1 MFRTIEPA
9 EKFLKKFPVI
19 WKWMDRHRVSP
30 AVVAKHRSNHVVV
43 IGYGRVGRHIV
54 NVLGELNVPCVVV
67 EADTARVEE
76 LDAKGVATLY
86 GDAANSE
93 VLDHAG
99 LDDARLLVIT
109 IPEDAATEII
119 VAAAKK
125 ISSALPIIAR
135 ASSSS
140 AIKLLVGLGA
150 QQVIHPELEGGL
162 QIVRRTLLQLGFSIN
177 KVQEYADAVRSD
189 YYDVNINTE
198 QERQLLQ
205 DLLSASENIVLTWI
219 QLGSNHS
226 LIGQTLTQVNL
237 RASTGASIVAIL
249 RGRDLIANPE
259 PGTVLQTNDLL
270 ALVGD
275 EGQLSAAQELLVP
288 SSDGGKQ
295 SAI

>member
-1 MFRTIEPA
+1 
-9 EKFLKKFPVI
+9 
-19 WKWMDRHRVSP
+19 MDRHRVSP
-30 AVVAKHRSNHVVV
+30 TVVAKHRSNHVVV

-54 NVLGELNVPCVVV
+54 NVLSELNVRCLVV
-67 EADTARVEE
+67 EGDAGRVEE
-76 LDAKGVATLY
+76 LDAKGVSTLY

-99 LDDARLLVIT
+99 LEDARLLVIT

-125 ISSALPIIAR
+125 MSSALPIIAR
-135 ASSSS
+135 ASTASG
-140 AIKLLVGLGA
+140 IKRLVGLGA
-150 QQVIHPELEGGL
+150 QQVVHPELEGGL
-162 QIVRRTLLQLGFSIN
+162 QIVRRTLLQLGFPLN

-205 DLLSASENIVLTWI
+205 DLLSASENMLLTWI

-226 LIGQTLTQVNL
+226 LIGQTLTEINL
-237 RASTGASIVAIL
+237 RATTGASVVAIL
-249 RGRDLIANPE
+249 RGRELIANPE
-259 PGTVLQTNDLL
+259 PATVMQANDLL

-275 EGQLSAAQELLVP
+275 EGQLSAAQELLV
-288 SSDGGKQ
+288 SNIGT
-295 SAI
+295 

>member
-1 MFRTIEPA
+1 
-9 EKFLKKFPVI
+9 
-19 WKWMDRHRVSP
+19 MDRHRVSTT
-30 AVVAKHRSNHVVV
+30 VVAKHHSNHVVV

-54 NVLGELNVPCVVV
+54 NVLGELNVPCLVV
-67 EADTARVEE
+67 EADAGRVEY

-99 LDDARLLVIT
+99 LEDARLLVIT

-125 ISSALPIIAR
+125 TSSALPIIAR
-135 ASSSS
+135 ASTSL
-140 AIKLLVGLGA
+140 AIKQLVGLGA
-150 QQVIHPELEGGL
+150 QQVVHPELEGGL

-177 KVQEYADAVRSD
+177 KVQEYADLVRSD
-189 YYDVNINTE
+189 YYDVDINTE

-237 RASTGASIVAIL
+237 RASTGASVVAIL
-249 RGRDLIANPE
+249 RGRDLTANPE
-259 PGTVLQTNDLL
+259 PGMVLQANDLL
-270 ALVGD
+270 ALIGD